1 MLEVEK
7 RRCKTRICNYILFA
21 YFGVY
26 TYFFGANTD
35 ARKQIKKVV
44 SHKEHPNGL
53 KQEKVVSD
61 MEHID

>member
-1 MLEVEK
+1 VLEVEK

-35 ARKQIKKVV
+35 AR
-44 SHKEHPNGL
+44 
-53 KQEKVVSD
+53 
-61 MEHID
+61 